1 MVVRRLQIKGV
12 KYDCLKPE
20 VTISAHK
27 ESKVL
32 KDSQSD
38 SRKGRPFRSQ
48 NYLDLKILR
57 LKIHCTFKDCLQTNT
72 AFIVHSKC

>member
-12 KYDCLKPE
+12 KGDSLKPE

-27 ESKVL
+27 ESNVL

-38 SRKGRPFRSQ
+38 SKKGWIFRSQ
-48 NYLDLKILR
+48 NYFDLKMLR
-57 LKIHCTFKDCLQTNT
+57 LKIHYTFKDFF
-72 AFIVHSKC
+72 AD